1 MARKFGNRKSISK
14 NVNDYMIGIMAP
26 SGWGKTTLMY
36 ETCEKLFGPEGYFI
50 ADLGDEDGTAAI
62 NDISA
67 EQIPTWK
74 KFKEVVDDIV
84 KNKDTDYADLKVI
97 IVDTL
102 DAAFEKAEEYVVQA
116 WNRENM
122 GQQGFKA
129 ASSINS
135 VEGGFGKGL
144 DRTIETVKKEIA
156 RLAKVGVKVWWTAHV
171 KEKDQTDLFTGTN
184 YTTLTAN
191 MSMKYF
197 NSIKNISHIIGFGYF
212 DRTVEKQE
220 VGEANI
226 VTKKKKTRNAVTDE
240 TRKIKFRDDAMI
252 ADAKS
257 RFAKIIDEIVL
268 DTDEFIKAITDA
280 INSASGDEVKAT
292 ATKKSQTN
300 KAKEVFEEHC
310 KKFSPTSTEDDDL
323 LEQLKAAVDSIEV
336 EEDNKDEIIDDAVPF
351 DLDDEDD
358 ILAEDIAEEVDE
370 DAIITLDDDRLNAI
384 RAAFKASGIEV
395 KTEVKKHLVDY
406 SNKLSA
412 EMKVRDVNAIEKILG
427 INDEV

>member
-1 MARKFGNRKSISK
+1 MARKFGNRKTISK

-36 ETCEKLFGPEGYFI
+36 ESCEKLFGPEGYFI
-50 ADLGDEDGTAAI
+50 ADMGDEDGTAAI
-62 NDISA
+62 DDIAA

-97 IVDTL
+97 ILDTL
-102 DAAFEKAEEYVVQA
+102 DAAFEKAEEYTVQA

-220 VGEANI
+220 VGEANV

-257 RFAKIIDEIVL
+257 RFSKIIDEIVL

-280 INSASGDEVKAT
+280 INSASGEEVKPVVEKP
-292 ATKKSQTN
+292 TKKTT
-300 KAKEVFEEHC
+300 KKPEPTPVVEEE
-310 KKFSPTSTEDDDL
+310 EDDL
-323 LEQLKAAVDSIEV
+323 TEMLKAAISNKSVEA
-336 EEDNKDEIIDDAVPF
+336 EEDSVPF
-351 DLDDEDD
+351 DIEDEIDD
-358 ILAEDIAEEVDE
+358 IFEEEEAVEDEMTTLDAERLTAIRNAFKSADASTKAKVKSHLAGYGNKLCDTMSRSDV
-370 DAIITLDDDRLNAI
+370 DAIESVLGL
-384 RAAFKASGIEV
+384 SEV
-395 KTEVKKHLVDY
+395 
-406 SNKLSA
+406 
-412 EMKVRDVNAIEKILG
+412 
-427 INDEV
+427 

>member
-36 ETCEKLFGPEGYFI
+36 ETCEKLFGPDGYFI
-50 ADLGDEDGTAAI
+50 ADMGDEDGTAAI
-62 NDISA
+62 NDINA

-74 KFKEVVDDIV
+74 KFKEIVDDVV

-97 IVDTL
+97 ILDTL
-102 DAAFEKAEEYVVQA
+102 DASFEKAEEFVVQS

-197 NSIKNISHIIGFGYF
+197 NSVKNISHIIGFGYF

-280 INSASGDEVKAT
+280 INSASGDEVKST
-292 ATKKSQTN
+292 TKNPPVNKS
-300 KAKEVFEEHC
+300 KAAFEEHC
-310 KKFSPTSTEDDDL
+310 KKFSPTPKDDEDDEL
-323 LEQLKAAVDSIEV
+323 MEQLKATLAQAEEKNVVVDDEPPFDVDSET
-336 EEDNKDEIIDDAVPF
+336 
-351 DLDDEDD
+351 DD
-358 ILAEDIAEEVDE
+358 IFAEEETVEDE
-370 DAIITLDDDRLNAI
+370 MITLDNARMGAI
-384 RAAFKASGIEV
+384 RDSYKAADAKKKS
-395 KTEVKKHLVDY
+395 EVKKYLVNYNGRLCDTMMQ
-406 SNKLSA
+406 S
-412 EMKVRDVNAIEKILG
+412 DVLAIEEILG
-427 INDEV
+427 LNDEV

>member
-36 ETCEKLFGPEGYFI
+36 ETCEKLFGPDGYFI
-50 ADLGDEDGTAAI
+50 ADMGDEDGTAAI
-62 NDISA
+62 NDIAA
-67 EQIPTWK
+67 EQISTWK

-97 IVDTL
+97 ILDTL
-102 DAAFEKAEEYVVQA
+102 DAAFEKAEEYTVQA
-116 WNRENM
+116 WNRENI
-122 GQQGFKA
+122 GQQGFKP

-144 DRTIETVKKEIA
+144 DRTIETVKKEVA

-220 VGEANI
+220 VGEANV

-257 RFAKIIDEIVL
+257 RFSKIIDEIVL

-280 INSASGDEVKAT
+280 INSASGDEVQSVIEKPT
-292 ATKKSQTN
+292 PKKATKKPEPIEEEEISEDIQYDIETH
-300 KAKEVFEEHC
+300 AGDEMYGIDEDLFEE
-310 KKFSPTSTEDDDL
+310 TLEEMGL
-323 LEQLKAAVDSIEV
+323 LEDEVALPVD
-336 EEDNKDEIIDDAVPF
+336 KDV
-351 DLDDEDD
+351 L
-358 ILAEDIAEEVDE
+358 
-370 DAIITLDDDRLNAI
+370 TAI
-384 RAAFKASGIEV
+384 RAAFKTADANVKSNV
-395 KTEVKKHLVDY
+395 KTVLVNYNGKLATEMKPSDVKKIKDY
-406 SNKLSA
+406 
-412 EMKVRDVNAIEKILG
+412 LG
-427 INDEV
+427 I

>member
-1 MARKFGNRKSISK
+1 MARKFGNRKSVSK

-36 ETCEKLFGPEGYFI
+36 ETCEKLFGPDGYFI
-50 ADLGDEDGTAAI
+50 ADMGDEDGTAAI
-62 NDISA
+62 NDINA
-67 EQIPTWK
+67 EQIGTWK

-84 KNKDTDYADLKVI
+84 KNKDTDYADLKVVI
-97 IVDTL
+97 LDTL
-102 DAAFEKAEEYVVQA
+102 DAAFEKAEEYTVQA

-122 GQQGFKA
+122 GQQGFKQ
-129 ASSINS
+129 ASSVNS

-144 DRTIETVKKEIA
+144 DRVIETVKKEFA

-197 NSIKNISHIIGFGYF
+197 NSVKNISHIIGFGYF

-280 INSASGDEVKAT
+280 INSASGDGLEPV
-292 ATKKSQTN
+292 TKKTTETPKKST
-300 KAKEVFEEHC
+300 KKTPVVEHDEE
-310 KKFSPTSTEDDDL
+310 EDEL
-323 LEQLKAAVDSIEV
+323 MAQLKAAVESV
-336 EEDNKDEIIDDAVPF
+336 EEDNTPPF
-351 DLDDEDD
+351 DTEEEIGDIFSEEETIDED
-358 ILAEDIAEEVDE
+358 VM
-370 DAIITLDDDRLNAI
+370 ITLDDARLNAI
-384 RAAFKASGIEV
+384 RDKFRGSTAQV
-395 KTEVKKHLVDY
+395 KSEVKKHLVGY
-406 SNKLSA
+406 GGKLVA
-412 EMKVRDVNAIEKILG
+412 EMKAGDVNAIEEILG
-427 INDEV
+427 LNDEV

>member
-1 MARKFGNRKSISK
+1 MARKFGNRKQISK

-36 ETCEKLFGPEGYFI
+36 ETCEKLFGPDGYFI
-50 ADLGDEDGTAAI
+50 ADMGDEDGTAAI
-62 NDISA
+62 NDINA
-67 EQIPTWK
+67 EQIGTWK
-74 KFKEVVDDIV
+74 KFKEIVDDIV

-97 IVDTL
+97 ILDTL
-102 DAAFEKAEEYVVQA
+102 DASFEKAEEFVVQS

-197 NSIKNISHIIGFGYF
+197 NSIKNISHIIGFGYL

-268 DTDEFIKAITDA
+268 NTDEFIKAITDA
-280 INSASGDEVKAT
+280 INSASGDEIAPTPKAT
-292 ATKKSQTN
+292 TKKTP
-300 KAKEVFEEHC
+300 VVEE
-310 KKFSPTSTEDDDL
+310 TDDL
-323 LEQLKAAVDSIEV
+323 TEMLKAAINNEPIE
-336 EEDNKDEIIDDAVPF
+336 KDEDVAPF
-351 DLDDEDD
+351 DLEDED
-358 ILAEDIAEEVDE
+358 IFEDETE
-370 DAIITLDDDRLNAI
+370 DVVITLDAERLAAI
-384 RAAFKASGIEV
+384 RNAFKGADASTKAKV
-395 KTEVKKHLVDY
+395 KTHLVEY
-406 SNKLSA
+406 GNKLSDT
-412 EMKVRDVNAIEKILG
+412 MKTSDVLAIEEALG
-427 INDEV
+427 LGDEV

>member
-1 MARKFGNRKSISK
+1 MARKFGNRKTISK

-36 ETCEKLFGPEGYFI
+36 ESCEKLFGPEGYFI
-50 ADLGDEDGTAAI
+50 ADMGDEDGTAAI
-62 NDISA
+62 DDIAA

-84 KNKDTDYADLKVI
+84 KNKDVDYADLKVI
-97 IVDTL
+97 ILDTL
-102 DAAFEKAEEYVVQA
+102 DAAFEKAEEYTVQT

-144 DRTIETVKKEIA
+144 DRVIETVKKEIA

-220 VGEANI
+220 VGEANV

-257 RFAKIIDEIVL
+257 RFSKIIDEIVL

-280 INSASGDEVKAT
+280 INSASGDEIKPVAEKST
-292 ATKKSQTN
+292 TKKTTKKPEPAPVDEEEDELTEKLRAIVE
-300 KAKEVFEEHC
+300 KAQAKDEVEDETPPFDVTEEIDDIFEEEEE
-310 KKFSPTSTEDDDL
+310 SVEDD
-323 LEQLKAAVDSIEV
+323 EM
-336 EEDNKDEIIDDAVPF
+336 
-351 DLDDEDD
+351 
-358 ILAEDIAEEVDE
+358 
-370 DAIITLDDDRLNAI
+370 ITLDDVRMGAI
-384 RAAFKASGIEV
+384 RNAFKAANATQ
-395 KTEVKKHLVDY
+395 KAEVKKHLVDY
-406 SNKLSA
+406 NNRLCDT
-412 EMKVRDVNAIEKILG
+412 MKQSDVDAIESVLG
-427 INDEV
+427 LSDEV

>member
-36 ETCEKLFGPEGYFI
+36 ETCEKLFGPDGYFI
-50 ADLGDEDGTAAI
+50 ADMGDEDGTAAI
-62 NDISA
+62 DDIAA

-97 IVDTL
+97 ILDTL
-102 DAAFEKAEEYVVQA
+102 DAAFEKAEEYAVQA

-144 DRTIETVKKEIA
+144 DRVIETVKKEIA

-220 VGEANI
+220 VGEANV

-257 RFAKIIDEIVL
+257 RFSKIIDEIVL

-280 INSASGDEVKAT
+280 INSASGDETKPVVEKPT
-292 ATKKSQTN
+292 TKKPT
-300 KAKEVFEEHC
+300 KKPEPAPVVEE
-310 KKFSPTSTEDDDL
+310 EDDIA
-323 LEQLKAAVDSIEV
+323 EMLKAAINNEPVA
-336 EEDNKDEIIDDAVPF
+336 KDEDVAPFDVAEEIDDIFEEEETVE
-351 DLDDEDD
+351 DEM
-358 ILAEDIAEEVDE
+358 
-370 DAIITLDDDRLNAI
+370 ITLDAERLNAI
-384 RAAFKASGIEV
+384 RAAFKSADASVKAKV
-395 KTEVKKHLVDY
+395 KTHLVAY
-406 SNKLSA
+406 NNKLSDT
-412 EMKVRDVNAIEKILG
+412 MSKSDVDAIESVLG
-427 INDEV
+427 LSDEV

>member
-1 MARKFGNRKSISK
+1 MARKFGNRKNVSK

-36 ETCEKLFGPEGYFI
+36 EACEKLFGPDGYFI
-50 ADLGDEDGTAAI
+50 ADMGDEDGTAAI
-62 NDISA
+62 NDINA
-67 EQIPTWK
+67 EQIGTWK

-97 IVDTL
+97 ILDTL
-102 DAAFEKAEEYVVQA
+102 DAAFEKAEEYTVQA

-197 NSIKNISHIIGFGYF
+197 NSVKNISHIIGFGYF

-280 INSASGDEVKAT
+280 INSASSDEVAPVVEKPT
-292 ATKKSQTN
+292 TKKST
-300 KAKEVFEEHC
+300 KKTPVKE
-310 KKFSPTSTEDDDL
+310 EDDEL
-323 LEQLKAAVDSIEV
+323 LEQLRETIAQAEEKEEV
-336 EEDNKDEIIDDAVPF
+336 EDTTPPF
-351 DLDDEDD
+351 DIDEESDD
-358 ILAEDIAEEVDE
+358 IFEEETVEDEM
-370 DAIITLDDDRLNAI
+370 ITLDDTRMGAI
-384 RAAFKASGIEV
+384 RDSYKAADAKKKA
-395 KTEVKKHLVDY
+395 EVKKYLVNY
-406 SNKLSA
+406 NGKLSDT
-412 EMKVRDVNAIEKILG
+412 MKQSDVDAIESVLG
-427 INDEV
+427 LSDEV

>member
-14 NVNDYMIGIMAP
+14 NINDYMIGIMAP

-36 ETCEKLFGPEGYFI
+36 ETCEKLFGPDGYFI
-50 ADLGDEDGTAAI
+50 ADMGDEDGTAAI
-62 NDISA
+62 NDINA
-67 EQIPTWK
+67 EQIGTWK

-84 KNKDTDYADLKVI
+84 KNKDIDYADLKIVI
-97 IVDTL
+97 LDTL
-102 DAAFEKAEEYVVQA
+102 DAAFEKAEEYTVQA

-280 INSASGDEVKAT
+280 INSAGGDEVTPIVEKT
-292 ATKKSQTN
+292 TKKST
-300 KAKEVFEEHC
+300 KKPPVVKEEKIE
-310 KKFSPTSTEDDDL
+310 KITEP
-323 LEQLKAAVDSIEV
+323 
-336 EEDNKDEIIDDAVPF
+336 EDNSVPF
-351 DLDDEDD
+351 DIDEPKD
-358 ILAEDIAEEVDE
+358 IFEEIEETEDV
-370 DAIITLDDDRLNAI
+370 IITLDDDRLNAI
-384 RAAFKASGIEV
+384 RAAFKASDANTKAKV
-395 KTEVKKHLVDY
+395 KVYLVDY
-406 SNKLSA
+406 NNKLSA
-412 EMKVRDVNAIEKILG
+412 EMKISDVNAIEEILRLY
-427 INDEV
+427 DEV

>member
-1 MARKFGNRKSISK
+1 M
-14 NVNDYMIGIMAP
+14 
-26 SGWGKTTLMY
+26 
-36 ETCEKLFGPEGYFI
+36 
-50 ADLGDEDGTAAI
+50 GDEDGTAAI
-62 NDISA
+62 NDINA
-67 EQIPTWK
+67 EQIGTWK

-84 KNKDTDYADLKVI
+84 KNKDTDYADLKVVI
-97 IVDTL
+97 LDTL
-102 DAAFEKAEEYVVQA
+102 DAAFEKAEEYTVQA

-122 GQQGFKA
+122 GQQGFKQ
-129 ASSINS
+129 ASSVNS

-144 DRTIETVKKEIA
+144 DRVIETVKKEFA

-197 NSIKNISHIIGFGYF
+197 NSVKNISHIIGFGYF

-280 INSASGDEVKAT
+280 INSASGDETKPVVEKPT
-292 ATKKSQTN
+292 PKKSTKKPPVV
-300 KAKEVFEEHC
+300 EEEHDEEEDELME
-310 KKFSPTSTEDDDL
+310 KLKAVVAQTEEDPEIKAMEEQIDTDDD
-323 LEQLKAAVDSIEV
+323 
-336 EEDNKDEIIDDAVPF
+336 VPF
-351 DLDDEDD
+351 DIDEP
-358 ILAEDIAEEVDE
+358 EDIFEEEVDE
-370 DAIITLDDDRLNAI
+370 DAMITLEEDRANAI
-384 RAAFKASGIEV
+384 RDAFRAANATTKAA
-395 KTEVKKHLVDY
+395 VKKHLVEYGGKMADT
-406 SNKLSA
+406 
-412 EMKVRDVNAIEKILG
+412 MKTSDVNAIEEILG
-427 INDEV
+427 LNDEV

>member
-1 MARKFGNRKSISK
+1 MARKFGNRKKISK
-14 NVNDYMIGIMAP
+14 NVNDYMVGIMAP

-50 ADLGDEDGTAAI
+50 ADMGDEDGTAAI
-62 NDISA
+62 DDIAA

-74 KFKEVVDDIV
+74 KFKEIVDDIV
-84 KNKDTDYADLKVI
+84 KNKDTDYADLKVVI
-97 IVDTL
+97 LDTL
-102 DAAFEKAEEYVVQA
+102 DASFEKAEEFVVQS

-144 DRTIETVKKEIA
+144 DRTIETVKKEIG

-226 VTKKKKTRNAVTDE
+226 VTKKKKTRNAVMDE
-240 TRKIKFRDDAMI
+240 TRKIKFRDDSMI

-280 INSASGDEVKAT
+280 INSASGDMAAPVVETKAT
-292 ATKKSQTN
+292 TSKKSTKKS
-300 KAKEVFEEHC
+300 APV
-310 KKFSPTSTEDDDL
+310 
-323 LEQLKAAVDSIEV
+323 V
-336 EEDNKDEIIDDAVPF
+336 EETDTE
-351 DLDDEDD
+351 ED
-358 ILAEDIAEEVDE
+358 ILEKLKEAYDSVVEDTEGEVDIFGESEEFVDE
-370 DAIITLDDDRLNAI
+370 DPIVTLDDDRLDAI
-384 RAAFKASGIEV
+384 RAAFKASDA
-395 KTEVKKHLVDY
+395 KAKAEVKKHLADY
-406 SNKLSA
+406 GNKLSA
-412 EMKVRDVNAIEKILG
+412 SMKQSDVDAIEEILG
-427 INDEV
+427 LSDEV

>member
-1 MARKFGNRKSISK
+1 MGRKFGNRKSVSK

-36 ETCEKLFGPEGYFI
+36 ESCEKLFGPEGYFI
-50 ADLGDEDGTAAI
+50 ADMGDEDGTAAI
-62 NDISA
+62 DDIAA

-97 IVDTL
+97 ILDTL
-102 DAAFEKAEEYVVQA
+102 DAAFEKAEEYAVQT

-144 DRTIETVKKEIA
+144 DRVIETVKKEIA

-226 VTKKKKTRNAVTDE
+226 VTKKKKTRNAVMDE

-257 RFAKIIDEIVL
+257 RFSKIIDEIVL

-280 INSASGDEVKAT
+280 INSASGDEAKPVVEKST
-292 ATKKSQTN
+292 TKKSIKKPEPIVDEEEEDDLTAMLKAVVE
-300 KAKEVFEEHC
+300 KAKEDE
-310 KKFSPTSTEDDDL
+310 TT
-323 LEQLKAAVDSIEV
+323 
-336 EEDNKDEIIDDAVPF
+336 DNEIYGINEDEINEDTVPF
-351 DLDDEDD
+351 DIDE
-358 ILAEDIAEEVDE
+358 LEEEEIDE

-384 RAAFKASGIEV
+384 RAAFKGSDATT
-395 KTEVKKHLVDY
+395 KAKVKKYLANY
-406 SNKLSA
+406 NNKLSA
-412 EMKVRDVNAIEKILG
+412 EMKTGDVLAIEEILG
-427 INDEV
+427 LNDEV

>member
-1 MARKFGNRKSISK
+1 MGRKFGNRKSVSK

-36 ETCEKLFGPEGYFI
+36 ETCEKLFGPDGYFI
-50 ADLGDEDGTAAI
+50 ADMGDEDGTAAI
-62 NDISA
+62 DDIAA

-97 IVDTL
+97 ILDTL
-102 DAAFEKAEEYVVQA
+102 DAAFEKAEEYTVQA

-144 DRTIETVKKEIA
+144 DRTIETVKKEVS

-220 VGEANI
+220 VGEANV

-257 RFAKIIDEIVL
+257 RFSKIIDEIVL

-280 INSASGDEVKAT
+280 INSASGDEVKPVVEKP
-292 ATKKSQTN
+292 ATKKTT
-300 KAKEVFEEHC
+300 KKPDPTPVVEED
-310 KKFSPTSTEDDDL
+310 EI
-323 LEQLKAAVDSIEV
+323 LEQLKAVVDKAEETVEDNTPPFDTEEEIDDIFEEET
-336 EEDNKDEIIDDAVPF
+336 EEDEM
-351 DLDDEDD
+351 
-358 ILAEDIAEEVDE
+358 
-370 DAIITLDDDRLNAI
+370 ITLDAERLTAI
-384 RAAFKASGIEV
+384 RNAFKGADPSAKAKV
-395 KTEVKKHLVDY
+395 KTHLAAY
-406 SNKLSA
+406 GGKLTDT
-412 EMKVRDVNAIEKILG
+412 MKQSDVNAIEEALG
-427 INDEV
+427 LNDEV